1 MDQTTEQLTRNI
13 VKIILYSNAI
23 LLNTWLLVV
32 LWRDPIKRFRN
43 SPSFIIANLALAD
56 IVAAVGG
63 LGSTATIFTCK
74 LMCLDTHKL
83 FACIQTVGLQSS
95 FLFIALLAFDRFFA
109 ISHPYRYGTIFGS
122 KLCRGLL
129 CILGWAT
136 GSILSPLAHYLDLNE
151 EKGREFVLY
160 QLYVVDITVLAV
172 ITAILYPLNYYNY
185 LRKKR
190 FLRTSVH
197 PAQIIEDLRLA
208 QSLNVISMIVAIV
221 LFTSMIPY
229 AVVLGFTLG
238 ECIDCLIDEN
248 FQKFWV
254 NYQAS
259 IAVVLFINPIIYT
272 WRLPLYRKS
281 SVIVAKNLLYTITG
295 KKLFR
300 KSSDSLISRS
310 NNNSSRTGQ
319 QRTCS
324 TTGINDVQV

>member
-23 LLNTWLLVV
+23 LLNTWLLFV
-32 LWRDPIKRFRN
+32 LWRDPINRFRT
-43 SPSFIIANLALAD
+43 SPSLIIANLALAD

-63 LGSTATIFTCK
+63 LGSTAIIFTCK
-74 LMCLDTHKL
+74 LDCLDTHKL
-83 FACIQTVGLQSS
+83 FACIQTVGLQNS
-95 FLFIALLAFDRFFA
+95 FFFIALLAFDRFFA

-122 KLCRGLL
+122 KLCRGFL
-129 CILGWAT
+129 CLLGWAT
-136 GSILSPLAHYLDLNE
+136 GSILSPLAHYVELNE

-172 ITAILYPLNYYNY
+172 ITVILYPLNYYNY

-190 FLRTSVH
+190 FLRSSVH
-197 PAQIIEDLRLA
+197 PAQIKEDLCLA
-208 QSLNVISMIVAIV
+208 HSLNVSSMIVATV
-221 LFTSMIPY
+221 LFTSMTPY
-229 AVVLGFTLG
+229 VVILVYTLKS
-238 ECIDCLIDEN
+238 CILCLVNEN

-254 NYQAS
+254 NYQAA

-281 SVIVAKNLLYTITG
+281 SVVVAKNLLYIITG
-295 KKLFR
+295 KKLFK
-300 KSSDSLISRS
+300 KSSDSLIGGS
-310 NNNSSRTGQ
+310 NSNSSRTAH